1 MSNRI
6 LLDNGG
12 LKISKPGIDVLT
24 ATDDELVFNSDWSQ
38 LAIYMRGTLTVPD
51 NGSTTISYGKTFVNM
66 PLVCLLR
73 TDNTT
78 PGLPGVVCINDQAFW
93 QKEDAETGYW
103 DPTVQCNA
111 SNFIVTRQGTA
122 GTMTFSYV
130 VWDFDL

>member
-1 MSNRI
+1 MSNRV
-6 LLDNGG
+6 LLNSDG
-12 LKISKPGIDVLT
+12 LKISQSGVDVLS
-24 ATDDELVFNSDWSQ
+24 ASDGQLVFNSNWSQ

-51 NGSTTISYGKTFVNM
+51 NGNVTINYGRTFVNM

-73 TDNTT
+73 TDITT
-78 PGLPGVVCINDQAFW
+78 PGLPGMVCVNDQACWF
-93 QKEDAETGYW
+93 KEDSETGFW

-111 SNFIVTRQGTA
+111 SNFVVTREGTA